1 MTSVAVT
8 GAGGYVGGRLV
19 RELAG
24 TPGVQVRALVRVARP
39 WLDGVDQVEVDLVA
53 DDVAPALAGADA
65 VVHLAGAN
73 EAVAAGQPDLALSET
88 VVAARRVAAGAV
100 AAGVERLVHVSTV
113 HVYGASIVPG
123 AVLAEDTATEPRSI
137 YAIARLAS
145 EHLLAASAL
154 PVTVF
159 RLTNSVGAPVDASVN
174 RWTLVANE
182 LCREAVVEGTVTLRT
197 AGAQWR
203 DFVALSDV
211 VAVLASAATTAG
223 AASATYNLGSGTPTT
238 VRALAELVQDVVEE
252 ETGRRPILQAP
263 RPEEAA
269 PAYRVATDRL
279 RASGRHAD
287 GPLAA
292 AVAETVRFC
301 LDHKEQLA

>member
-1 MTSVAVT
+1 MTLVAVT

-19 RELAG
+19 RELVAR
-24 TPGVQVRALVRVARP
+24 PGVQVRALVRTVRP
-39 WLDGVDQVEVDLVA
+39 WLDGADQMEVDLVA
-53 DDVAPALAGADA
+53 DDVARAFDGVDA

-73 EAVAAGQPDLALSET
+73 EAVAAGQPDLALSDT
-88 VVAARRVAAGAV
+88 VVAARRVAAAAAV
-100 AAGVERLVHVSTV
+100 AGVGRLVHVSTV

-145 EHLLAASAL
+145 EHLLAAAGL

-159 RLTNSVGAPVDASVN
+159 RLTNSVGAPVDASVD

-182 LCREAVVEGTVTLRT
+182 LCREAVLHGTVTLRS

-211 VAVLASAATTAG
+211 VAVLASAATMPGAFAG
-223 AASATYNLGSGTPTT
+223 TYNLGSGTPTT
-238 VRALAELVQDVVEE
+238 VRMLAQVVQDVVEH
-252 ETGRRPILQAP
+252 ETGHRPGLQAP
-263 RPEEAA
+263 PPEDPA

-279 RASGRHAD
+279 RACGHHAD
-287 GPLAA
+287 GALVG

-301 LDHKEQLA
+301 LDHKEHLA